1 MSEDEENVDP
11 RNIVNIDASN
21 NTGIV
26 DIKITQEVLDKKIW
40 EDKILSAAVRLSEF
54 EDRLKLLEEGQI
66 PRVSTHEKQ
75 ISPSRRILE
84 MRGAAKRVGYDAEKL
99 VLRVE
104 QARLIEFGRN
114 DLAEQ
119 VSFTNDGSM
128 PYDIQS
134 FNNDGTPRLIEVKS
148 SVGRISISKERKPMF
163 TEKML
168 LATKDFGNE
177 FVLAFVENIYRNPT
191 IEFVV
196 DPWSKSWWGDDNGG
210 C

>member
-1 MSEDEENVDP
+1 
-11 RNIVNIDASN
+11 
-21 NTGIV
+21 
-26 DIKITQEVLDKKIW
+26 
-40 EDKILSAAVRLSEF
+40 
-54 EDRLKLLEEGQI
+54 
-66 PRVSTHEKQ
+66 
-75 ISPSRRILE
+75 
-84 MRGAAKRVGYDAEKL
+84 
-99 VLRVE
+99 
-104 QARLIEFGRN
+104 
-114 DLAEQ
+114 
-119 VSFTNDGSM
+119 
-128 PYDIQS
+128 
-134 FNNDGTPRLIEVKS
+134 VKS

>member
-104 QARLIEFGRN
+104 QA
-114 DLAEQ
+114 
-119 VSFTNDGSM
+119 
-128 PYDIQS
+128 
-134 FNNDGTPRLIEVKS
+134 
-148 SVGRISISKERKPMF
+148 
-163 TEKML
+163 
-168 LATKDFGNE
+168 
-177 FVLAFVENIYRNPT
+177 
-191 IEFVV
+191 
-196 DPWSKSWWGDDNGG
+196 
-210 C
+210 